1 MHSEILETIL
11 GTDYITEEMLIKQI
25 KTNSIDLL
33 SELETYQ
40 IFGEEAD
47 YISEKI
53 QEFLKRYSMIIIN
66 RYSKII
72 FKMPIEMAIATQKQE
87 EIKAVFLHIAEE
99 YGFDEGL
106 QNQINSD
113 LEEIANKL
121 NKRFTFDEASLIHLI
136 EASKGSNIQ
145 LEEGIKRYSN
155 KGKRQILK
163 QKEDGTYYLTES
175 NDINTY
181 TTGKKIPTT
190 TITKYDE
197 NGIERTITKP
207 TIDEQKN
214 ILLSAYPSGSEL
226 IGTMS
231 TDEILKQVMTS
242 LFENLE
248 LCIEIYK
255 FYYTKNN
262 SKSLENT
269 TAINNNVVLADD
281 SEFEF
286 YYMINKENLPHLLGI
301 QKGMNLSQATI
312 NFFAEV
318 DKKGHIYYP
327 INEQSSALDI
337 LKTLIKNKTRIIE
350 NRGLIEENGK
360 LYQLLPWEKIILKTS
375 SFMRG
380 DFFKTCFCLV
390 ELQHGINS
398 PNEKYVSIASTRY
411 NEKMTN
417 NIFDARIVLRDLIQ
431 TMKQSK
437 DFIFRTFVEN
447 NNIYIPQSIDTGKA
461 ETIIANNEKLKTLDR
476 FRLSLNNNASD
487 GKVVKSIENEIG
499 KRNFSTLEQ
508 ALTHINT
515 QAELG
520 IKLKVSE
527 ETLRFEEELKKI
539 LEEELKK
546 DISILI
552 HSKKR

>member
-11 GTDYITEEMLIKQI
+11 GTDHITDEIIKNQI
-25 KTNSIDLL
+25 KTNSIGLL
-33 SELETYQ
+33 SELETYE
-40 IFGEEAD
+40 IFGEEATD
-47 YISEKI
+47 TSEKI
-53 QEFLKRYSMIIIN
+53 KKMLKKYSAIII
-66 RYSKII
+66 REFSKCI
-72 FKMPIEMAIATQKQE
+72 FKMPIEMAIATQEQE
-87 EIKAVFLHIAEE
+87 EIKSIFLNAAEKC
-99 YGFDEGL
+99 GFDEGL

-113 LEEIANKL
+113 LEELANKL

-145 LEEGIKRYSN
+145 LEEGTKRYSN

-190 TITKYDE
+190 AGND
-197 NGIERTITKP
+197 GRTIKT
-207 TIDEQKN
+207 TVDEKKN
-214 ILLSAYPSGSEL
+214 ILLSAYPTGLEL

-248 LCIEIYK
+248 LCIETYK
-255 FYYTKNN
+255 FFYTKDN
-262 SKSLENT
+262 SRSLDT
-269 TAINNNVVLADD
+269 STAIKNNVVLADN

-286 YYMINKENLPHLLGI
+286 YYMINKQNLPHLLGI
-301 QKGMNLSQATI
+301 QRGMNLSQATI
-312 NFFAEV
+312 NFFAEI
-318 DKKGHIYYP
+318 DENGHIYYP

-337 LKTLIKNKTRIIE
+337 LRTLIKNKTRIIE

-390 ELQHGINS
+390 ELQKGINS
-398 PNEKYVSIASTRY
+398 PNEKYVSIASTKY
-411 NEKMTN
+411 NEDMTN
-417 NIFDARIVLRDLIQ
+417 HTFDARRVLRDLIN
-431 TMKQSK
+431 TAKQSK
-437 DFIFRTFVEN
+437 DFIFRTFIEN

-461 ETIIANNEKLKTLDR
+461 ETIIVNKEKLKTLDR

-487 GKVVKSIENEIG
+487 GKVVKSIENERG
-499 KRNFSTLEQ
+499 KRKFSTIEQ
-508 ALTHINT
+508 ALAHINT
-515 QAELG
+515 QSELG
-520 IKLKVSE
+520 LNLKASE

-546 DISILI
+546 DISSLTY
-552 HSKKR
+552 SRKR